1 MTLIEELQNGGNAA
15 LEFKEASPKDSLKFT
30 KTMRNACANA
40 FAQSMLESAK
50 GKLIAAANEGG
61 MATGT
66 SSELPAVMLDKL
78 GEFLAEDPFG
88 NIEKVDKFCAYLENN
103 GPAAFHVADGKNV
116 DLNRLFK
123 QIVFPNS

>member
-78 GEFLAEDPFG
+78 GDFLAEDPFG
-88 NIEKVDKFCAYLENN
+88 NIEKVDKFCAYLEKN
-103 GPAAFHVADGKNV
+103 GPAALHVADGKDV

-123 QIVFPNS
+123 QVVG